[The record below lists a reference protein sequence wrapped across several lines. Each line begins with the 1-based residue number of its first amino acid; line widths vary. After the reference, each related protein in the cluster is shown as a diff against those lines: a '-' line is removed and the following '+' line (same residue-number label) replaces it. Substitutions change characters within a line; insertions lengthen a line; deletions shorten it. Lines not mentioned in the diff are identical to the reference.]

1 MRNALRVSPSRKAR
15 EAGSGSGE
23 AYPVPPT
30 QAQVGHI
37 SFVVDETSFNT
48 MADTKNHV
56 YAVAEAENRR
66 VVSSGRLVRVD
77 SLTMND
83 ALPLPD
89 AHLDPHD
96 TANCMGA
103 RPRVSFTPPAKL
115 AQ

>member
-66 VVSSGRLVRVD
+66 VVSSGRLVRV
-77 SLTMND
+77 
-83 ALPLPD
+83 AG
-89 AHLDPHD
+89 
-96 TANCMGA
+96 GA
-103 RPRVSFTPPAKL
+103 DDDGSESGGDGGP
-115 AQ
+115 QI